1 MIDIL
6 TLTYLALLWVV
17 FKVFKIPLNKWTI
30 TTSILIGVLGIGL
43 VVITMNYNHPYSRE
57 ARLYFYTTPVYP
69 RVNGRVIEVP
79 VKPNTPLEKGDILFR
94 FDPRPFEDDVAS
106 LRGDMKGSEVERDRV
121 KEEFDR
127 SLELLEK
134 GAGSERETQRW
145 RIQYQSALADIISI
159 QGRLDRALFDL
170 EVEVVVR
177 APSAGYVTQV
187 RVRPGM
193 ALLAQPQGIAAMTFV
208 HADEVELWAGFRQ
221 NGMQNL
227 EVGHKA
233 EITFDGIPGRAF
245 TGHVEKVSPAIA
257 QGQLM
262 PSGELINFDLAVQRA
277 QQGRIAIMISVDDD
291 LSDYHLPAGSKAEV
305 AVYSEHW
312 EAFAIIRRILL
323 RMKSWEKFVF
333 PGG

>member
-1 MIDIL
+1 MIDLLIL
-6 TLTYLALLWVV
+6 MYAAILWVI
-17 FKVFKIPLNKWTI
+17 FKVFKVPLNKWTV
-30 TTSILIGVLGIGL
+30 TTSILVGVLWIGL

-79 VKPNTPLEKGDILFR
+79 VEPNTPLEKGDVLFR

-106 LRGDMKGSEVERDRV
+106 LRGDMTGVEVERDRV
-121 KEEFDR
+121 KEEYDR
-127 SLELLEK
+127 SLQLLER

-145 RIQYQSALADIISI
+145 RIQYESALADILSI

-170 EVEVVVR
+170 EEEVIVR

-208 HADEVELWAGFRQ
+208 HAGEMELWAGFLQ

-227 EVGHKA
+227 KVGHDA
-233 EITFDGIPGRAF
+233 EVTFDGIPGRAF
-245 TGHVEKVSPAIA
+245 SGHVEKVSPAIA
-257 QGQLM
+257 QGQLV
-262 PSGELINFDLAVQRA
+262 PSGELINFDMAAQRA
-277 QQGRIAIMISVDDD
+277 QQGRIAIMIAVDDD
-291 LSDYHLPAGSKAEV
+291 LSDYHIPAGSKAEV
-305 AVYSEHW
+305 AVYSENW
-312 EAFAIIRRILL
+312 RAFSIIRRILL
-323 RMKSWEKFVF
+323 RMKSWQKFVF

>member
-1 MIDIL
+1 
-6 TLTYLALLWVV
+6 
-17 FKVFKIPLNKWTI
+17 
-30 TTSILIGVLGIGL
+30 
-43 VVITMNYNHPYSRE
+43 
-57 ARLYFYTTPVYP
+57 
-69 RVNGRVIEVP
+69 VP
-79 VKPNTPLEKGDILFR
+79 VEPNTPLAKGDILFR

-106 LRGDMKGSEVERDRV
+106 IQGELAGAVVDRDRA
-121 KEEFDR
+121 KEEYDR

-134 GAGSERETQRW
+134 GAGYERETQKW
-145 RIQYQSALADIISI
+145 RIQYESALADIISI

-170 EVEVVVR
+170 EEEVVIR

-208 HADEVELWAGFRQ
+208 HADEMELWAGFLQ

-227 EVGHKA
+227 EVGHDA

-257 QGQLM
+257 QGQLL
-262 PSGELINFDLAVQRA
+262 PSGELINFDSAVQRA
-277 QQGRIAIMISVDDD
+277 QQGRIAVMISVDDD
-291 LSDYHLPAGSKAEV
+291 LSEYHLPAGSKAEV
-305 AVYSEHW
+305 AVYSENW
-312 EAFAIIRRILL
+312 KPFSIIRRVLL
-323 RMKSWEKFVF
+323 RMKSWQKFIF

>member
-1 MIDIL
+1 MIDLLIII
-6 TLTYLALLWVV
+6 YAAILWVI
-17 FKVFKIPLNKWTI
+17 FKVFKVPITKWTV
-30 TTSILIGVLGIGL
+30 TTSILVGVLGIGW

-79 VKPNTPLEKGDILFR
+79 VEPNTSLAKGDILFR
-94 FDPRPFEDDVAS
+94 FDPRPFENDVAS
-106 LRGDMKGSEVERDRV
+106 LRGDMKGAEVDRDRV
-121 KEEFDR
+121 KEEYDR
-127 SLELLEK
+127 SLKLLEK
-134 GAGSERETQRW
+134 GAGSERETQKW
-145 RIQYQSALADIISI
+145 RVQYESAIADIESI

-170 EVEVVVR
+170 EEEVVVR

-208 HADEVELWAGFRQ
+208 HANEMELWAGFLQ

-227 EVGHKA
+227 EAGHAA

-277 QQGRIAIMISVDDD
+277 QQGRIAVMIKVDDD
-291 LSDYHLPAGSKAEV
+291 LSDYHIPAGAKAEV
-305 AVYSEHW
+305 AVYSENW
-312 EAFAIIRRILL
+312 KAFSIIRRVLL
-323 RMKSWEKFVF
+323 RMKSWQKFIF

>member
-79 VKPNTPLEKGDILFR
+79 VKPNTSLEKGDILFR

-127 SLELLEK
+127 SLKLLEK

-233 EITFDGIPGRAF
+233 EVTFDGIPGRAF

>member
-127 SLELLEK
+127 SLKLLEK

>member
-1 MIDIL
+1 MIDLLIII
-6 TLTYLALLWVV
+6 YAAILWVI
-17 FKVFKIPLNKWTI
+17 FKVFKVPITKWTV
-30 TTSILIGVLGIGL
+30 TTSILVGVLGIGW
-43 VVITMNYNHPYSRE
+43 VVITMNYYHPYSRE

-69 RVNGRVIEVP
+69 RVNGRVVEVP
-79 VKPNTPLEKGDILFR
+79 VEPNTPLAKGDILFR

-106 LRGDMKGSEVERDRV
+106 LRGDMTGVEVERDRV
-121 KEEFDR
+121 KEEYDR
-127 SLELLEK
+127 SLQLLER

-145 RIQYQSALADIISI
+145 RIQYESARADIDSI

-170 EVEVVVR
+170 EEEVIVR

-208 HADEVELWAGFRQ
+208 HADEMELWAGFLQ

-227 EVGHKA
+227 EAGHEA
-233 EITFDGIPGRAF
+233 EVTFDGIPGRAF
-245 TGHVEKVSPAIA
+245 TGHVVKVSPAIA

-262 PSGELINFDLAVQRA
+262 PSGELINFDLAAQRA
-277 QQGRIAIMISVDDD
+277 QQGRIAVMIRVDDD
-291 LSDYHLPAGSKAEV
+291 LSEYHIPAGAKAEV
-305 AVYSEHW
+305 AVYSENW
-312 EAFAIIRRILL
+312 KPFSIIRRVLL
-323 RMKSWEKFVF
+323 CMKSWQKFVF